1 MPVIANVSATPITA
15 SGEIK
20 EKLLQQLYSP
30 VLWEDTVRKL
40 LDLGVD
46 TFIEI
51 GPGKVLSGLIKKVDR
66 NVQLFAISDSKSIE
80 STIEAIK
87 EAAK

>member
-66 NVQLFAISDSKSIE
+66 NVQLLLSLIVSPLSQLSKP
-80 STIEAIK
+80 
-87 EAAK
+87 